1 MSGAWCVA
9 RPPWAGPAVDT
20 RHIHSH
26 PASLGWSFYTG
37 RISHITGSASQ
48 SKHQDSLIPSLSG
61 SLQANGLG
69 ALGLTL
75 THKACIQR
83 EQAPWRASVS
93 HCPDGSGGLPRV
105 CSSWG
110 RGVSGGGCGGDSC
123 LIRLV
128 PQHGLGFPDGWVG
141 KEFTCSAC
149 RRHRRRGL
157 GPWIGKISWRGIQQS
172 TPVILTW
179 KKIHGQRSLSDDG
192 PQGHK
197 ESDTTEQL
205 SMQKHA
211 A

>member
-1 MSGAWCVA
+1 MRKRRDNVWSLVCGTPSMGRSYSGHSSYSQ
-9 RPPWAGPAVDT
+9 PPCIFGMIFLYWKNFPHY
-20 RHIHSH
+20 RFCL
-26 PASLGWSFYTG
+26 PEQASGL
-37 RISHITGSASQ
+37 
-48 SKHQDSLIPSLSG
+48 LIPSLSG

-75 THKACIQR
+75 AHKACIQR
-83 EQAPWRASVS
+83 EQAPRRASVS
-93 HCPDGSGGLPRV
+93 HCPDGGGGLPRV

-172 TPVILTW
+172 TPVILT
-179 KKIHGQRSLSDDG
+179 
-192 PQGHK
+192 
-197 ESDTTEQL
+197 
-205 SMQKHA
+205 
-211 A
+211 